1 MPKKINYRLTII
13 QERQAESIMDI
24 VCNVVRVT
32 KDEVI
37 GTSKKMELVY
47 ARELFLYFTKKILDC
62 HVVSLQ
68 QFIPRNRSTIL
79 YHIKIFEDNYKYNLE
94 FRRLADKVKHETQKR
109 HIVGGQN
116 P

>member
-13 QERQAESIMDI
+13 QERQAESIMNI

-32 KDEVI
+32 KDEII

-68 QFIPRNRSTIL
+68 QFIPRNRSVII
-79 YHIKIFEDNYKYNLE
+79 YHLKKFKDNYNYNPD
-94 FRRLADKVKHETQKR
+94 FRKLADKVEYETQKH
-109 HIVGGQN
+109 HIA
-116 P
+116 